1 MGVSKRK
8 HEVIPPGAID
18 KEVLGGQTLW
28 LKAQAPNDSDT
39 SHILRPH
46 IGLNSMQVKFRRE
59 RMGDHGLQGLP
70 HEPQALVFMI
80 NCVAQHRILKGPAC
94 DLGKADTTNDY
105 CWLDLK
111 L

>member
-39 SHILRPH
+39 SHIFRPH
-46 IGLNSMQVKFRRE
+46 IGLNQVR
-59 RMGDHGLQGLP
+59 
-70 HEPQALVFMI
+70 V
-80 NCVAQHRILKGPAC
+80 
-94 DLGKADTTNDY
+94 
-105 CWLDLK
+105 
-111 L
+111 